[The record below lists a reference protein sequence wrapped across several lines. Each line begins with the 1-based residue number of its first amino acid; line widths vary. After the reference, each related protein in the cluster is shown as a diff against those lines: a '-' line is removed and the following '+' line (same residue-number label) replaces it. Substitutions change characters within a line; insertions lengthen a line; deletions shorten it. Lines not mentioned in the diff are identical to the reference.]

1 MDNRTILAI
10 ALSIGVLLAFQFFI
24 SPLVTPPKKNNIQ
37 RSQPVSSEHKMQ
49 AAAKTDAAQSA
60 QQPAQQSSAIQ
71 EKAVVGTESE
81 TGRAAR
87 DVVVDTPLYS
97 MVLSE
102 KGAVIR
108 SLALKKYLT
117 SQKDGKP
124 IEIVHDDSAL
134 LLKLDGKDT
143 SACVFDASSTLLKL
157 NEKNSNAELSFTC
170 AMPGGGRVVKTF
182 GLHANNYWID
192 IAIRVSGME
201 PQSISLSFQ
210 NDPLEK
216 AGQIFA
222 GPVYYSKGSINELE
236 LKKAGERKEV
246 VEPLEW
252 MGYSDHYF
260 LTSLVTK
267 TRDVPWRVAF
277 ERINDA
283 GTFRSELSTASGQLK
298 QAKGETILE
307 LGAYIGPKEYSQLK
321 AVNYDLTNALYF
333 GWFDVIAK
341 PLLLFL
347 NFIHDYIPN
356 YGVAIIIITVIIK
369 ILFWPLAHKSAKS
382 MKTLQ
387 KIQPKLAK
395 LKEKYGDDKEKL
407 NKELMQLYKTY
418 NVNPMGGCLPMLLQ
432 IPVFFALYK
441 VLLQSIEI
449 RHAPFVLWIT
459 DLSAPDRLMI
469 PGVELPWIGGI
480 PVLTLLMGAS
490 MYLQQRLTP
499 TAGDPTQAMMMRF
512 LPLVFTFMFI
522 NFPSGLVLYWFVNN
536 VLSIVQQYYINKTV
550 D

>member
-10 ALSIGVLLAFQFFI
+10 VLSICVLLVFQFFI
-24 SPLVTPPKKNNIQ
+24 SPLVAPPKKNNTQIQ
-37 RSQPVSSEHKMQ
+37 QPVPAEN
-49 AAAKTDAAQSA
+49 KTPVSVKTNAG
-60 QQPAQQSSAIQ
+60 QSSQSVASQ
-71 EKAVVGTESE
+71 DKTVAAVEPDTDM
-81 TGRAAR
+81 AAR

-97 MVLSE
+97 MVMSE
-102 KGAVIR
+102 RGAVIR

-117 SQKDGKP
+117 SQQNGKP
-124 IEIVHDDSAL
+124 IKIIHEDSAL
-134 LLKLDGKDT
+134 LLKLDNKDT
-143 SACVFDASSTLLKL
+143 SSCVFDASATLINL
-157 NEKNSNAELSFTC
+157 NEKNSKAELSFTC
-170 AMPGGGRVVKTF
+170 EMPNGGRVVKTF
-182 GLHANNYWID
+182 GLYANSYWID
-192 IAIRVSGME
+192 IAIRVSGMDI
-201 PQSISLSFQ
+201 QFVSLSFQ

-216 AGQIFA
+216 AGQVFA
-222 GPVYYSKGSINELE
+222 GPVYYSKGGINELE
-236 LKKAGERKEV
+236 LKKSGERKEL
-246 VEPLEW
+246 VEPVEW

-283 GTFRSELSTASGQLK
+283 GAFKSELSTASGQLK
-298 QAKGETILE
+298 QVQGETIVE
-307 LGAYIGPKEYSQLK
+307 LGAYMGPKEYSQLK

-356 YGVAIIIITVIIK
+356 YGVAIILITVIIK

-449 RHAPFVLWIT
+449 RHSPFALWIT

-469 PGVELPWIGGI
+469 PGVEIPWIGGI

-512 LPLVFTFMFI
+512 LPLVFIFMFI

-536 VLSIVQQYYINKTV
+536 VLSIAQQYYTNKTV

>member
-10 ALSIGVLLAFQFFI
+10 VLSIGVLLVFQFFI
-24 SPLVTPPKKNNIQ
+24 NPLVVPPKKNTQ
-37 RSQPVSSEHKMQ
+37 LQQSVSAENKTPAS
-49 AAAKTDAAQSA
+49 AKTNAAQSS
-60 QQPAQQSSAIQ
+60 QSIASQDKDKTVASV
-71 EKAVVGTESE
+71 EPNVS
-81 TGRAAR
+81 RAAR
-87 DVVVDTPLYS
+87 DVVVDTPLYT
-97 MVLSE
+97 MVMNE

-117 SQKDGKP
+117 SQKNGKP
-124 IEIVHDDSAL
+124 IEIIHDDSAL
-134 LLKLDGKDT
+134 LLKLDNKDT
-143 SACVFDASSTLLKL
+143 ANCIFDASATQISL
-157 NEKNSNAELSFTC
+157 NEKNSKAELSFTC
-170 AMPGGGRVVKTF
+170 NMPNGGRIVKTL
-182 GLHANNYWID
+182 GLYANSYWID
-192 IAIRVSGME
+192 VAIRISGMDT
-201 PQSISLSFQ
+201 QSVSMSFQ
-210 NDPLEK
+210 NDPLE
-216 AGQIFA
+216 QSDSQVFA

-236 LKKAGERKEV
+236 LKKPGERKEV
-246 VEPLEW
+246 VEPVEW

-283 GTFRSELSTASGQLK
+283 GAFKSELSTASGQLK
-298 QAKGETILE
+298 QVQGETIVE
-307 LGAYIGPKEYSQLK
+307 VGAYIGPKEYSQLK

-347 NFIHDYIPN
+347 NFIYDYIPN
-356 YGVAIIIITVIIK
+356 YGVAIILITVIIK

-449 RHAPFVLWIT
+449 RHAPFALWIT

-469 PGVELPWIGGI
+469 PGVEIPWIGGI

-512 LPLVFTFMFI
+512 LPLVFTLMFI

>member
-24 SPLVTPPKKNNIQ
+24 SPLVTPPQKNNTQ
-37 RSQPVSSEHKMQ
+37 TSQPISAEQKTQ
-49 AAAKTDAAQSA
+49 NAANVNVAQSA
-60 QQPAQQSSAIQ
+60 QQPVAAQ
-71 EKAVVGTESE
+71 EKAVFATEPD

-108 SLALKKYLT
+108 SLALKKYST
-117 SQKDGKP
+117 SQKDGRP
-124 IEIVHDDSAL
+124 IEVIHDDSAL
-134 LLKLDGKDT
+134 LLKLNNKDT
-143 SACVFDASSTLLKL
+143 SNCVFDASSTLLKL
-157 NEKNSNAELSFTC
+157 NEKDSNAELSFTC
-170 AMPGGGRVVKTF
+170 EMPGGGRVVKTL
-182 GLHANNYWID
+182 GLHADSYWID
-192 IAIRVSGME
+192 ITVRVSGMDT
-201 PQSISLSFQ
+201 QSISLSLK

-216 AGQIFA
+216 AGQVFI

-236 LKKAGERKEV
+236 LKKAGERKEL
-246 VEPLEW
+246 VEPVEW

-283 GTFRSELSTASGQLK
+283 GTFKCELSTVPGQLK
-298 QAKGETILE
+298 QSHEETVLN

-356 YGVAIIIITVIIK
+356 YGVAIILITVIIK

-395 LKEKYGDDKEKL
+395 LKEKYGDDKERL

-449 RHAPFVLWIT
+449 RHAPFALWIT

-536 VLSIVQQYYINKTV
+536 VLSIAQQYYTNKTV

>member
-24 SPLVTPPKKNNIQ
+24 SPLVTPPKKNNTQ
-37 RSQPVSSEHKMQ
+37 TSQPVSAENRTP
-49 AAAKTDAAQSA
+49 AAAKTDAAQPVQSA
-60 QQPAQQSSAIQ
+60 TAQ
-71 EKAVVGTESE
+71 EKTVAAMESE
-81 TGRAAR
+81 TSRAAR

-124 IEIVHDDSAL
+124 IEIIHDDSAL
-134 LLKLDGKDT
+134 LLKLDNKDT
-143 SACVFDASSTLLKL
+143 SNCVFDASSTLLKL

-170 AMPGGGRVVKTF
+170 GMPGGGRVVKTF
-182 GLHANNYWID
+182 GLHANSYWID

-201 PQSISLSFQ
+201 AQSISLGFQ

-216 AGQIFA
+216 AGQVFA

-236 LKKAGERKEV
+236 LKKSGERKEL
-246 VEPLEW
+246 VEPVEW

-283 GTFRSELSTASGQLK
+283 GAFKSELSTASGQLK
-298 QAKGETILE
+298 QAQGETIVD

-356 YGVAIIIITVIIK
+356 YGVAIILITVIIK

-449 RHAPFVLWIT
+449 RHAPFALWIT

-536 VLSIVQQYYINKTV
+536 VLSIVQQYYTNKTV

>member
-1 MDNRTILAI
+1 MENRTFLAI
-10 ALSIGVLLAFQFFI
+10 VLSIGVLLAFQFFI
-24 SPLVTPPKKNNIQ
+24 NPLIAPPKKSNLQ
-37 RSQPVSSEHKMQ
+37 QPQPVSAEQKMSPVNKDTSPSPVP
-49 AAAKTDAAQSA
+49 AAGEGEKTV
-60 QQPAQQSSAIQ
+60 PAGDLNQ
-71 EKAVVGTESE
+71 
-81 TGRAAR
+81 GREAR
-87 DVVVDTPLYS
+87 DVVVDTPLYH

-108 SLALKKYLT
+108 TLSLKKYLT
-117 SQKDGKP
+117 SQKNGKP
-124 IEIVHDDSAL
+124 IEIIHEDSGL
-134 LLKLDGKDT
+134 LLKLDNKDT
-143 SACVFDASSTLLKL
+143 AGCIFDASNTHVQLDDKVP
-157 NEKNSNAELSFTC
+157 NAILSFTC
-170 AMPGGGRVVKTF
+170 EMSDGGRVVKEF
-182 GLHANNYWID
+182 GIHANSYWID
-192 IAIRVSGME
+192 VAVRVTGRDV
-201 PQSISLSFQ
+201 QSISLSFK
-210 NDPLEK
+210 NDPLE
-216 AGQIFA
+216 AGSQVFA

-236 LKKAGERKEV
+236 LKKPGERKEL
-246 VEPLEW
+246 VEPVDW

-260 LTSLVTK
+260 FTGLVTK
-267 TRDVPWRVAF
+267 SKDVPWKVAF
-277 ERINDA
+277 ERMNEA
-283 GTFRSELSTASGQLK
+283 GAFRSELSTVSNLSK
-298 QAKGETILE
+298 QPNGEIALE

-321 AVNYDLTNALYF
+321 AVNYDLTNVLYF
-333 GWFDVIAK
+333 GWFDAIAK

-347 NFIHDYIPN
+347 NFIYNYVPN

-407 NKELMQLYKTY
+407 NRELMQLYKTY
-418 NVNPMGGCLPMLLQ
+418 NVNPMSGCLPMLLQ

-449 RHAPFVLWIT
+449 RHAPFALWIT

-469 PGVELPWIGGI
+469 PGVEIPWIGGI

-512 LPLVFTFMFI
+512 LPLIFTFMFI

-536 VLSIVQQYYINKTV
+536 VLSIVQQYYTNKTV

>member
-10 ALSIGVLLAFQFFI
+10 ALSIGVLLVFQFFI
-24 SPLVTPPKKNNIQ
+24 SPLVAPPKKNNTQIQ
-37 RSQPVSSEHKMQ
+37 QTVPAENKTP
-49 AAAKTDAAQSA
+49 APAKTNAAQPS
-60 QQPAQQSSAIQ
+60 QSVASQ
-71 EKAVVGTESE
+71 ERSVEAVKPD

-87 DVVVDTPLYS
+87 DVVVDTPLYH
-97 MVLSE
+97 MVMNE

-117 SQKDGKP
+117 SQENGKP
-124 IEIVHDDSAL
+124 IEIIHEDSAL
-134 LLKLDGKDT
+134 LLKLDNKDT
-143 SACVFDASSTLLKL
+143 SNCVFDASATKISLD
-157 NEKNSNAELSFTC
+157 EKNSKAELSFTC
-170 AMPGGGRVVKTF
+170 DMPSGGRIVKTF
-182 GLHANNYWID
+182 GLHANSYWID
-192 IAIRVSGME
+192 IAIRIGGMDA
-201 PQSISLSFQ
+201 QSVSLSFQ

-216 AGQIFA
+216 AGQLFI
-222 GPVYYSKGSINELE
+222 GPVYYSKGGINELE
-236 LKKAGERKEV
+236 LKKSGERKEL

-283 GTFRSELSTASGQLK
+283 GTFKSELATASGQLK
-298 QAKGETILE
+298 QVQGETIVD

-347 NFIHDYIPN
+347 NLIYDYIPN
-356 YGVAIIIITVIIK
+356 YGVAIILITVIIK

-449 RHAPFVLWIT
+449 RHAPFALWIT

-469 PGVELPWIGGI
+469 PGVEIPWIGGI

-512 LPLVFTFMFI
+512 LPIVFTFMFI

-536 VLSIVQQYYINKTV
+536 VLSIVQQYYTNKTV